1 MPHTVRI
8 FVAGDFASFTRPEAK
23 VERNSYPMPTPSA
36 ARNILDS
43 ILWKPEFRWIV
54 TSIWLVKHPQA
65 QTDAPPALPSTI
77 ALKRNELQSK
87 IAPRTVMEWM
97 RNPGSYQPQAAGA
110 GEGTDGTPRMTTALK
125 NVAYVIEA
133 YPHVF
138 DTSGDNTPQKYV
150 AMMTRRVER
159 GQCHSRPYLGCR
171 EFAAEFRLATGADT
185 PLDVTE
191 DLGRMLYDISFTSP
205 GGKRPVFFAAKLEK
219 GVLDTRPEV
228 VLPDTAARTEVLACS
243 YKR

>member
-1 MPHTVRI
+1 MPPSVRLH
-8 FVAGDFASFTRPEAK
+8 VAGDFAIFTRPEAK
-23 VERNSYPMPTPSA
+23 VERNSYPLPTPSA

-54 TSIWLVKHPQA
+54 TRILLVKHPHGM
-65 QTDAPPALPSTI
+65 TDALPSTI
-77 ALKRNELQSK
+77 ALKRNELQST
-87 IAPRTVMEWM
+87 IAPRTVSGWM
-97 RNPGSYQPQAAGA
+97 QDPSTYEPQAAGA
-110 GEGTDGTPRMTTALK
+110 GQGTDGTPRMTTALK

-150 AMMTRRVER
+150 AMFTRRAEK
-159 GQCHSRPYLGCR
+159 GQCHSQPYLGCR

-185 PLDVTE
+185 PFAIDAN
-191 DLGRMLYDISFTSP
+191 LGRMLYDIVFSP
-205 GGKRPVFFAAKLEK
+205 DGNRPVFFNAELRQ

-228 VLPDTAARTEVLACS
+228 VLEDKVCQEVLTCS